1 MPHTIRLL
9 AIALACSVLASQPT
23 RADDGVKPAPSSP
36 NFYKS
41 PTDEYVPPARI
52 APRAQRTSETRRV
65 ARRAPSAGAGGTS
78 LTAFIRALPRDVPP
92 SLGDMAPGSGP
103 LTYSYMPQAPAYT
116 DVPHGATDFDGA
128 PCPTRSRTS
137 LGELFACTR

>member
-1 MPHTIRLL
+1 MSKTIPLL
-9 AIALACSVLASQPT
+9 AIALACSVMASQPT
-23 RADDGVKPAPSSP
+23 RADDGAKPAPSSP

-41 PTDEYVPPARI
+41 PTDEYVPPARV
-52 APRAQRTSETRRV
+52 APRAQRTTAPRRV

-78 LTAFIRALPRDVPP
+78 LTAFIRALPRNVPP
-92 SLGDMAPGSGP
+92 SLGDVAPGSGP
-103 LTYSYMPQAPAYT
+103 LTYSYMPPPAYS
-116 DVPHGATDFDGA
+116 DVPHGATDFDSA